1 MLDYVAE
8 ATRGGR
14 EVSRQLL
21 GQAMEAGVIRRV
33 DPDALL
39 ALLGVALPALASSK
53 NVLHK
58 LLDLDLE
65 DDTDRERLTLA
76 PSDILV
82 HGLRPEEPRGDAVG
96 EHR

>member
-8 ATRGGR
+8 ATCGGR

-53 NVLHK
+53 NCRVRSVW
-58 LLDLDLE
+58 E
-65 DDTDRERLTLA
+65 DKELGSFSGGFAAEVNGSAALFAIVSGCD
-76 PSDILV
+76 
-82 HGLRPEEPRGDAVG
+82 
-96 EHR
+96 